1 MKPYEE
7 TAHASESSSAF
18 KLIPHGKSNSPLK
31 EKSRSPVK
39 KGATTA
45 LDETENLGISPQKNV
60 YSEIASK
67 KKKPNLLEKAESFFD
82 KLRI

>member
-1 MKPYEE
+1 M
-7 TAHASESSSAF
+7 
-18 KLIPHGKSNSPLK
+18 IPQSNSPLK

-39 KGATTA
+39 KSA
-45 LDETENLGISPQKNV
+45 LNDSENLGISPQKNI